1 VRIYNY
7 YAQIEKKRNRMI
19 KKLYIEGLNGRKKPL
34 ELEFK
39 PDLNLL
45 TGKNGSSKT
54 TILKMLWFLN
64 SGKIINL
71 VKEINFSYTEILTSN
86 IRLYVKRNPENN
98 TVNIGINDEKPLPI
112 SYANLREIELR
123 RSTRIREKF
132 AEIYKLAIPTIFF
145 PTFRRIEGGFSM
157 EDGYDPRFGPT
168 DEIRE
173 ALEQFSR
180 RLSSKNQR
188 FITSIST
195 NDIVALL
202 NQEYTNINAQ
212 INLIQKQKSDEII
225 RKIKK
230 QGKSEKATLNEIQ
243 SDIEFMENQRET
255 LLKPY
260 TTLSNLITKI
270 FQHKGINLSNLTL
283 GEVNNA
289 ISSDKLSAGEKQ
301 MLSFICYNA
310 FTKNNTIFIDE
321 PELSLHPDWQ
331 RTLVPTLLNQGNN
344 NQFFMATHSP
354 FIYSKYSDKE
364 IMLSDDRGE

>member
-1 VRIYNY
+1 
-7 YAQIEKKRNRMI
+7 MI
-19 KKLYIEGLNGRKKPL
+19 KQLYVEGLNGRVKPL
-34 ELEFK
+34 ELTFN

-45 TGKNGSSKT
+45 TGKNGSNKT
-54 TILKMLWFLN
+54 TILKLIWFLN
-64 SGKIINL
+64 SGRILNL
-71 VKEINFSYTEILTSN
+71 IREINFTSTELTTSN
-86 IRLYVKRNPENN
+86 LSINVKKNQENN
-98 TVNIGINDEKPLPI
+98 TINIKINEEKPI
-112 SYANLREIELR
+112 TIDYTNNLREIILR
-123 RSTRIREKF
+123 RRGRIQEKF
-132 AEIYKLAIPTIFF
+132 AEIYEMAIPTIFF

-157 EDGYDPRFGPT
+157 EDEYDPRFGRN
-168 DEIRE
+168 DEIRD
-173 ALEQFSR
+173 ALEYFSR
-180 RLSSKNQR
+180 RLSAGNQR

-195 NDIVALL
+195 DDIVTLL
-202 NQEYTNINAQ
+202 NQEYSNINER
-212 INLIQKQKSDEII
+212 INHFQKQKSDEII
-225 RKIKK
+225 RKLKTQEK
-230 QGKSEKATLNEIQ
+230 NEKATLNEIQ
-243 SDIEFMENQRET
+243 KDIEMMETRREL

-260 TTLSNLITKI
+260 TTLSELITTI

-310 FTKNNTIFIDE
+310 FTKSNTIFIDE

-364 IMLSDDRGE
+364 IILSEDKGI

>member
-1 VRIYNY
+1 MI
-7 YAQIEKKRNRMI
+7 NR
-19 KKLYIEGLNGRKKPL
+19 LYVEGLNGRNKPL
-34 ELEFK
+34 ELKFK

-45 TGKNGSSKT
+45 TGKNGSNKT
-54 TILKMLWFLN
+54 TILKLIWFLN
-64 SGKIINL
+64 SGRMLNL
-71 VKEINFSYTEILTSN
+71 VKEINFSFAELNTSN
-86 IRLYVKRNPENN
+86 LDISVRKNEENN
-98 TVNIGINDEKPLPI
+98 SISIGINKDKPITI
-112 SYANLREIELR
+112 STANLRELELR
-123 RSTRIREKF
+123 RPTRIHEKF
-132 AEIYKLAIPTIFF
+132 TEIYKLAIPTIFF
-145 PTFRRIEGGFSM
+145 PTFRRIEGGFSI
-157 EDGYDPRFGPT
+157 EDGFDPRFGRN

-180 RLSSKNQR
+180 RLSSRNQR

-195 NDIVALL
+195 DDIVTLL
-202 NQEYTNINAQ
+202 NQEYSNINAK
-212 INLIQKQKSDEII
+212 INLIQKQKSDDII
-225 RKIKK
+225 KKIKI
-230 QGKSEKATLNEIQ
+230 QGKDEKATLNEIQ
-243 SDIEFMENQRET
+243 HDIEMMEAQRES

-260 TTLSNLITKI
+260 TTLSDLITTI

-364 IMLSDDRGE
+364 IILSEDKGI

>member
-1 VRIYNY
+1 
-7 YAQIEKKRNRMI
+7 MI
-19 KKLYIEGLNGRKKPL
+19 KRLLVEGLNDRKRPL
-34 ELEFK
+34 ELNFH

-45 TGKNGSSKT
+45 TGTNGSSKT
-54 TILKMLWFLN
+54 TVLKLIWFLN
-64 SGKIINL
+64 SGRLLNLIKEVNFTYAEINTSKSSMSIRRDAANNSVSISLDGEKPITLSDINL
-71 VKEINFSYTEILTSN
+71 RDLQIRRAPRISERFLEI
-86 IRLYVKRNPENN
+86 
-98 TVNIGINDEKPLPI
+98 D
-112 SYANLREIELR
+112 
-123 RSTRIREKF
+123 
-132 AEIYKLAIPTIFF
+132 KLSIPTIFF

-157 EDGYDPRFGPT
+157 EDGYDPRFGRQ
-168 DEIRE
+168 DQIRD
-173 ALEQFSR
+173 ALEEFSL

-195 NDIVALL
+195 NDIVVLL
-202 NQEYTNINAQ
+202 NKEYSNINAL
-212 INLIQKQKSDEII
+212 INLGQKQKSDEII
-225 RKIKK
+225 RKIKNK
-230 QGKSEKATLNEIQ
+230 DKSNEETLKEIQ
-243 SDIEFMENQRET
+243 TDIEKMEEERES

-260 TTLSNLITKI
+260 TTLSNLITSI

-310 FTKNNTIFIDE
+310 FTKDHSIFIDE

-354 FIYSKYSDKE
+354 FIFSKYSDKE
-364 IMLSDDRGE
+364 IVLSSDKGV

>member
-1 VRIYNY
+1 
-7 YAQIEKKRNRMI
+7 MI
-19 KKLYIEGLNGRKKPL
+19 QKLYVEGLNNREKPL
-34 ELEFK
+34 ELNFH

-54 TILKMLWFLN
+54 TILKLIWFLN
-64 SGKIINL
+64 AGRILNL
-71 VKEINFSYTEILTSN
+71 IKEVNFSFAELTTSN
-86 IRLYVKRNPENN
+86 NIVSVKRDIENN
-98 TVNIGINDEKPLPI
+98 TVSISINKDKPFTI
-112 SYANLREIELR
+112 SDLNLRELEYR
-123 RSTRIREKF
+123 RPTRIHEKIT
-132 AEIYKLAIPTIFF
+132 EIHKFSIPTIFF

-157 EDGYDPRFGPT
+157 GDSFDPRFGRQE
-168 DEIRE
+168 EIRDAME
-173 ALEQFSR
+173 EFSR
-180 RLSSKNQR
+180 RLSSRNQR

-195 NDIVALL
+195 DDIVSLL
-202 NQEYTNINAQ
+202 NMEYTNINAQ
-212 INLIQKQKSDEII
+212 INLFQKQKSDEII
-225 RKIKK
+225 QKIKTQK
-230 QGKSEKATLNEIQ
+230 KNEKETLEEIQ
-243 SDIEFMENQRET
+243 SDIESMESQREL

-260 TTLSNLITKI
+260 TTLSNLITTI

-331 RTLVPTLLNQGNN
+331 RTLVPTLLNQGNK

-354 FIYSKYSDKE
+354 FIFSKYADKE
-364 IMLSDDRGE
+364 IILSEDKGE

>member
-1 VRIYNY
+1 
-7 YAQIEKKRNRMI
+7 MI
-19 KKLYIEGLNGRKKPL
+19 NKLYVEGLNGRKKPL
-34 ELEFK
+34 ELVFE

-45 TGKNGSSKT
+45 TGKNGSNKT
-54 TILKMLWFLN
+54 TILKILWFLN

-71 VKEINFSYTEILTSN
+71 VKEVNFIYSEILTSK
-86 IRLYVKRNPENN
+86 IRLSVRKSPENN
-98 TVNIGINDEKPLPI
+98 SINIGINDDKPIQI
-112 SYANLREIELR
+112 SIANLREIELR
-123 RSTRIREKF
+123 RTVRIREKIS
-132 AEIYKLAIPTIFF
+132 EIYKLAVPTIFF

-157 EDGYDPRFGPT
+157 EEGFDPRFGPT
-168 DEIRE
+168 DEIRHS
-173 ALEQFSR
+173 LEQFSR
-180 RLSSKNQR
+180 RLSTRNQR

-195 NDIVALL
+195 DDIVALL
-202 NQEYTNINAQ
+202 NQEYTNINAEN
-212 INLIQKQKSDEII
+212 NLIQKQKSDEII

-230 QGKSEKATLNEIQ
+230 QGKNEKATLAEIQ
-243 SDIEFMENQRET
+243 SDIEFIENQREI

-260 TTLSNLITKI
+260 TTLSNLIANI

-310 FTKNNTIFIDE
+310 FTKNNIIFIDE

-364 IMLSDDRGE
+364 IMLSEDRGE

>member
-1 VRIYNY
+1 
-7 YAQIEKKRNRMI
+7 MI
-19 KKLYIEGLNGRKKPL
+19 QKLYVEKLNDREKPL
-34 ELEFK
+34 DLSFH
-39 PDLNLL
+39 PDLNLF

-54 TILKMLWFLN
+54 TILKLIWFLN
-64 SGKIINL
+64 SGRFLNL
-71 VKEINFSYTEILTSN
+71 IKEINFTYAELTTTLRTIS
-86 IRLYVKRNPENN
+86 VKRDFDNN
-98 TVNIGINDEKPLPI
+98 TITITLNKEKPFTI
-112 SYANLREIELR
+112 SYSGLRELEIR
-123 RSTRIREKF
+123 RSNRIHEKF
-132 AEIYKLAIPTIFF
+132 LEINKTAIPTIFF

-157 EDGYDPRFGPT
+157 ENSFDPRFGRQ
-168 DEIRE
+168 DEIRD
-173 ALEQFSR
+173 ALEEFSR
-180 RLSSKNQR
+180 RLSNRNQR

-195 NDIVALL
+195 DDIVSLL
-202 NQEYTNINAQ
+202 NREYSNINGQ
-212 INLIQKQKSDEII
+212 INLIQKQKSDDII
-225 RKIKK
+225 RKIRNKND
-230 QGKSEKATLNEIQ
+230 QTTLEEIQ
-243 SDIEFMENQRET
+243 EDIENMELQREL

-260 TTLSNLITKI
+260 TTLSNLITTI

-289 ISSDKLSAGEKQ
+289 ISSEKLSAGEKQ

-364 IMLSDDRGE
+364 IILSTDKGI

>member
-1 VRIYNY
+1 M
-7 YAQIEKKRNRMI
+7 IEK
-19 KKLYIEGLNGRKKPL
+19 LYVENLNDRVEPL
-34 ELEFK
+34 DLKFH

-54 TILKMLWFLN
+54 TILKLIWYLN
-64 SGKIINL
+64 SGRILNL
-71 VKEINFSYTEILTSN
+71 IREVNFGFVELKTSN
-86 IRLYVKRNPENN
+86 KLISVKRDYDNN
-98 TVNIGINDEKPLPI
+98 TVSISIDKAKPFTL
-112 SYANLREIELR
+112 SDMNLRDLEMR
-123 RSTRIREKF
+123 RSQRVHERF
-132 AEIYKLAIPTIFF
+132 SEIIKSAIPTIFF

-157 EDGYDPRFGPT
+157 DDTYNPRFNRA
-168 DEIRE
+168 DEIRD
-173 ALEQFSR
+173 ALEEFSR
-180 RLSSKNQR
+180 RLSMRNQR

-195 NDIVALL
+195 DDIVSLL
-202 NQEYTNINAQ
+202 NIEYSNINSE
-212 INLIQKQKSDEII
+212 INAFQKKKSDEII
-225 RKIKK
+225 RKIKTKGKDDK
-230 QGKSEKATLNEIQ
+230 QTLAEIQ
-243 SDIEFMENQRET
+243 EDIEMMESQREL

-260 TTLSNLITKI
+260 TTLSELITTI

-289 ISSDKLSAGEKQ
+289 ISSEKLSAGEKQ

-310 FTKNNTIFIDE
+310 FTKDNTIFIDE

-364 IMLSDDRGE
+364 IILSNDKGI

>member
-1 VRIYNY
+1 
-7 YAQIEKKRNRMI
+7 MI
-19 KKLYIEGLNGRKKPL
+19 KKLLVEGLNNRKKPL
-34 ELEFK
+34 ELEFY

-54 TILKMLWFLN
+54 TILKLIWFLN
-64 SGKIINL
+64 SGKFMNL
-71 VKEINFSYTEILTSN
+71 VKEINFTYAELTTTNAFIS
-86 IRLYVKRNPENN
+86 IKRDIANN
-98 TVNIGINDEKPLPI
+98 TISIGLNKDKPITIGIL
-112 SYANLREIELR
+112 NLRDIEFRRVPQINEKLVEIGNQ
-123 RSTRIREKF
+123 S
-132 AEIYKLAIPTIFF
+132 IPTIFF

-157 EDGYDPRFGPT
+157 EDVFDPRFGRQ
-168 DEIRE
+168 DQIRE
-173 ALEQFSR
+173 ALEEFSR
-180 RLSSKNQR
+180 RHSSKNQR

-195 NDIVALL
+195 DDIVALL
-202 NQEYTNINAQ
+202 NKEYSNINAQ

-225 RKIKK
+225 RKIKTK
-230 QGKSEKATLNEIQ
+230 DKNETETLVEIQ
-243 SDIEFMENQRET
+243 SDIESMEKERES

-260 TTLSNLITKI
+260 TTLSNLITTI
-270 FQHKGINLSNLTL
+270 FQHKGIHLSNLTL

-354 FIYSKYSDKE
+354 FIYSKYADKE
-364 IMLSDDRGE
+364 IMLSNDKGL

>member
-1 VRIYNY
+1 
-7 YAQIEKKRNRMI
+7 MI
-19 KKLYIEGLNGRKKPL
+19 KNLYVEGLNNRDKPL
-34 ELEFK
+34 NLDFH

-54 TILKMLWFLN
+54 TVLKLIWFLN
-64 SGKIINL
+64 SGRIINL
-71 VKEINFSYTEILTSN
+71 LKEINFTSATLTTSN
-86 IRLYVKRNPENN
+86 HSISVKRDAENN
-98 TVNIGINDEKPLPI
+98 TTTIGINKDKPFTLSDLNFRELEMRRPSRIHEKLT
-112 SYANLREIELR
+112 ELNR
-123 RSTRIREKF
+123 LS
-132 AEIYKLAIPTIFF
+132 IPTIFF

-157 EDGYDPRFGPT
+157 GDSFDPRFGRQ

-173 ALEQFSR
+173 ALEEFSR
-180 RLSSKNQR
+180 RQSSINQR

-195 NDIVALL
+195 DDIVSLL
-202 NQEYTNINAQ
+202 NMEYSNINSQ
-212 INLIQKQKSDEII
+212 INTIQKQKSDDII
-225 RKIKK
+225 RKIKTK
-230 QGKSEKATLNEIQ
+230 NKSDKETLEEIQ
-243 SDIEFMENQRET
+243 MDIESMENQRES

-260 TTLSNLITKI
+260 TTLSNLITTI

-331 RTLVPTLLNQGNN
+331 RTLVPTLLNQGNE

-354 FIYSKYSDKE
+354 FIFSKFADKE
-364 IMLSDDRGE
+364 IILSEDKGV

>member
-1 VRIYNY
+1 
-7 YAQIEKKRNRMI
+7 MI
-19 KKLYIEGLNGRKKPL
+19 LKLYVEGLNQRKDAL
-34 ELEFK
+34 DLDFY

-54 TILKMLWFLN
+54 TLLKLLWYLN
-64 SGKIINL
+64 SGRLTNL
-71 VKEINFSYTEILTSN
+71 VREINFTYAELITSN
-86 IRLYVKRNPENN
+86 NRVVIDRRENSDQ
-98 TVNIGINDEKPLPI
+98 VSIGINDEKAI
-112 SYANLREIELR
+112 SISVGNLRELEIR
-123 RSTRIREKF
+123 RTTRIHEHLSKVY
-132 AEIYKLAIPTIFF
+132 ESAIPTIFF

-157 EDGYDPRFGPT
+157 DDPIHPRFARQ

-173 ALEQFSR
+173 ALEEFSR
-180 RLSSKNQR
+180 RLSMRNQR

-195 NDIVALL
+195 DDIVSLL
-202 NQEYTNINAQ
+202 NSEYSNITSKINAV
-212 INLIQKQKSDEII
+212 QKRKSDEII
-225 RKIKK
+225 RKIKN
-230 QGKSEKATLNEIQ
+230 QGTNEKKTLGEIQ
-243 SDIEFMENQRET
+243 EDIEAMESEREL

-260 TTLSNLITKI
+260 TTLSELITTI

-310 FTKNNTIFIDE
+310 FTKNHTIFIDE

-331 RTLVPTLLNQGNN
+331 RTLVPTLLSQGNN

-364 IMLSDDRGE
+364 IILSTDKGS

>member
-1 VRIYNY
+1 
-7 YAQIEKKRNRMI
+7 MI
-19 KKLYIEGLNGRKKPL
+19 KRLYVEGLNNRDKPL
-34 ELEFK
+34 DLYFH

-45 TGKNGSSKT
+45 TGTNGSSKT
-54 TILKMLWFLN
+54 TILKLIWFLN
-64 SGKIINL
+64 GGRILNL
-71 VKEINFSYTEILTSN
+71 IKEINFNYAELTINNN
-86 IRLYVKRNPENN
+86 IISIKRDIENN
-98 TVNIGINDEKPLPI
+98 NVTIGIDDQKPFTI
-112 SYANLREIELR
+112 SDINLREIELR
-123 RSTRIREKF
+123 RTPRIHEKF
-132 AEIYKLAIPTIFF
+132 IDIQKLSIPTIFF

-157 EDGYDPRFGPT
+157 GDGFDPRYGRQ
-168 DEIRE
+168 DEIRDAME
-173 ALEQFSR
+173 EFSR
-180 RLSSKNQR
+180 RMSSKNQR

-195 NDIVALL
+195 DDIVSLL
-202 NQEYTNINAQ
+202 NMEYSNINAQ
-212 INLIQKQKSDEII
+212 INLVQKQKSDDII
-225 RKIKK
+225 GKIKSQNK
-230 QGKSEKATLNEIQ
+230 NEKETLEEIQ
-243 SDIEFMENQRET
+243 ADIESMEKQREQ

-260 TTLSNLITKI
+260 STLSTLITTI

-354 FIYSKYSDKE
+354 FIFSKYSDKE
-364 IMLSDDRGE
+364 IILSEDKGE

>member
-1 VRIYNY
+1 M
-7 YAQIEKKRNRMI
+7 IEKLI
-19 KKLYIEGLNGRKKPL
+19 VEGLNGRKKPL
-34 ELEFK
+34 ELSFH

-45 TGKNGSSKT
+45 TGTNGSSKT
-54 TILKMLWFLN
+54 TILKLIWFLN
-64 SGKIINL
+64 SGRVYNL
-71 VKEINFSYTEILTSN
+71 IKEINFTHAELTTTN
-86 IRLYVKRNPENN
+86 AVIAIRRDTDNN
-98 TVNIGINDEKPLPI
+98 TVTISIDKDKPFTI
-112 SYANLREIELR
+112 SDINLRDLEIR
-123 RSTRIREKF
+123 RTVRIHEKF
-132 AEIYKLAIPTIFF
+132 SELYKLAVPTIFF

-157 EDGYDPRFGPT
+157 EEGYDPRFGRN
-168 DEIRE
+168 DQIRE
-173 ALEQFSR
+173 ALDDFSK
-180 RLSSKNQR
+180 RLSLRNQR

-195 NDIVALL
+195 DDIVILL
-202 NQEYTNINAQ
+202 NKEYSNINAQ
-212 INLIQKQKSDEII
+212 INSIQKQKSDEII
-225 RKIKK
+225 RKIKSK
-230 QGKSEKATLNEIQ
+230 TKNEQETLFEIQ
-243 SDIEFMENQRET
+243 SDIENMERDREM

-310 FTKNNTIFIDE
+310 FTKDNSIFIDE

-354 FIYSKYSDKE
+354 FIFSKFSDKE
-364 IMLSDDRGE
+364 IILSNDKGI

>member
-1 VRIYNY
+1 
-7 YAQIEKKRNRMI
+7 MI
-19 KKLYIEGLNGRKKPL
+19 HKLYVEGLNERKVPL
-34 ELEFK
+34 DLEFH

-54 TILKMLWFLN
+54 TLLKLIWFLN
-64 SGKIINL
+64 AGKIASLI
-71 VKEINFSYTEILTSN
+71 KEINFSFVELTTEKQVLSIRREKSN
-86 IRLYVKRNPENN
+86 DTF
-98 TVNIGINDEKPLPI
+98 TVSINKGKPFTL
-112 SYANLREIELR
+112 SDRNLRELELR
-123 RSTRIREKF
+123 RSPRIHEKLS
-132 AEIYKLAIPTIFF
+132 EIYDNSIPTIFF

-157 EDGYDPRFGPT
+157 ENSFDPRYGRQ
-168 DEIRE
+168 EGIRD
-173 ALEQFSR
+173 ALEEFSR
-180 RLSSKNQR
+180 RLSTRNQR

-195 NDIVALL
+195 DDIVSLL
-202 NQEYTNINAQ
+202 NREYSNINGQ
-212 INLIQKQKSDEII
+212 INLIQKQKSDDII
-225 RKIKK
+225 KKIKIQNK
-230 QGKSEKATLNEIQ
+230 TEKATLEEIKE
-243 SDIEFMENQRET
+243 DIENMESQREL

-260 TTLSNLITKI
+260 TTLSDLITTI

-310 FTKNNTIFIDE
+310 FTTNHTIFIDE

-354 FIYSKYSDKE
+354 FIFSKYSDKE
-364 IMLSDDRGE
+364 IILSNDKGE